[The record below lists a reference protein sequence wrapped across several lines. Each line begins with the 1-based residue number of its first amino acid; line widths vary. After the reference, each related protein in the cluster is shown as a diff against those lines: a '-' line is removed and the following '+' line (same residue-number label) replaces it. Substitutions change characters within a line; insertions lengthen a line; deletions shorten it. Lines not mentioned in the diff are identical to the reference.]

1 MDRVTKRDEQRVAT
15 RLQDDEPSLRGAST
29 PVRPPPSH
37 VKSPAIQTSGCI
49 GGVITVICVPVI
61 PPIVIG
67 SGPETTVTS
76 GSPVM

>member
-1 MDRVTKRDEQRVAT
+1 MAT
-15 RLQDDEPSLRGAST
+15 RLQDGEPALRGGVDARLST
-29 PVRPPPSH
+29 TEPRE
-37 VKSPAIQTSGCI
+37 SPASQTSGCI
-49 GGVITVICVPVI
+49 GGVITVISVPVT